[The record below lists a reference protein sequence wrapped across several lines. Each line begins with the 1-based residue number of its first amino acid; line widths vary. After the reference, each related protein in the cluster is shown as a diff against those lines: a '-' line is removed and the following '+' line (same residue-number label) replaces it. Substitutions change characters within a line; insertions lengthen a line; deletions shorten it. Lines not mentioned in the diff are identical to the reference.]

1 MLTALR
7 RAGQLCLVFTA
18 MVAIAAAQYNSANHD
33 DPGDQ
38 PRARSAQINQAPVIQ
53 YADDAFAVITW
64 STDKPTESRVFYGTD
79 ANNLNLVA
87 ESPSH
92 ATGTSHRVDLSNLHP
107 NTTYYFQVDLGQ
119 PGTTSPNQPM
129 LSFRTVAP
137 GAQAVHEQQP
147 TQVAGPAAPE
157 AVGARIAQGPTI
169 QYADDHSAV
178 LSWSTNEPAPT
189 IVYYGTDPQNLD
201 HTAESTSGTTFHRVH
216 LAGLAPET
224 TYYFLVDSGQG
235 RGVGPISTLHTVAPG
250 AQAVYNRLPG
260 NYSSGSVEPK
270 LAARQGPSQAP
281 AQGLEIAS
289 GTEIHAALDSALSSK
304 TSHPGDEFTAVVN
317 EPVRANNGAVAIPT
331 GTRIRGQVTEAEEG
345 KTLPMVRGRG
355 RLNMRFVDMTLP
367 NGVSVPLA
375 ATLASVND
383 TRTGSEGE
391 VTSSTKGG
399 SAAKDVGIGAGLG
412 TVAGLIFGSALKGLL
427 IGAIAGGGYVLATK
441 GKDVELP
448 RQTGLALRLD
458 HDLVIPAAPSSGR

>member
-1 MLTALR
+1 MIRALQ
-7 RAGQLCLVFTA
+7 RAGQLCVVLTVI
-18 MVAIAAAQYNSANHD
+18 VAVAAAQYNSTTYN

-38 PRARSAQINQAPVIQ
+38 APARSARITQPPVIQ

-64 STDKPTESRVFYGTD
+64 STNKPTESRIFYGTD
-79 ANNLNLVA
+79 ASNLTLVA
-87 ESPSH
+87 ESLSQT
-92 ATGTSHRVDLSNLHP
+92 ASTTHRVDLSNLHP
-107 NTTYYFQVDLGQ
+107 NTIYYFQVDLGQ
-119 PGTTSPNQPM
+119 PGAISPNQPM
-129 LSFRTVAP
+129 LSFRTVAS
-137 GAQAVHEQQP
+137 GAQAVHQQP
-147 TQVAGPAAPE
+147 AEQVAGPAESAP
-157 AVGARIAQGPTI
+157 VGVRITQGPTI

-178 LSWSTNEPAPT
+178 ISWSTGEGAPT

-201 HTAESTSGTTFHRVH
+201 HTAESASGTTFHRVH
-216 LAGLAPET
+216 LSGLAPET

-235 RGVGPISTLHTVAPG
+235 RGIGPISTLQTVAPG

-260 NYSSGSVEPK
+260 HYSSGSVEPK
-270 LAARQGPSQAP
+270 LAARRAPAPPP
-281 AQGLEIAS
+281 AQGLDIAS
-289 GTEIHAALDSALSSK
+289 GTEIHAALDESLSSK
-304 TSHPGDEFTAVVN
+304 RNHPGDEFTAVVN
-317 EPVRANNGAVAIPT
+317 EPVRADNGAVAIPT

-355 RLNMRFVDMTLP
+355 RLNLHFVDMTLP
-367 NGVSVPLA
+367 DGVSVPLQ

-383 TRTGSEGE
+383 TKTGSEGE

-399 SAAKDVGIGAGLG
+399 TVAKDVGIGAGLG
-412 TVAGLIFGSALKGLL
+412 TVAGLIFGSALRGLL

-458 HDLVIPAAPSSGR
+458 HELVIPAAPPSR